1 MTNLK
6 KKTIKKR
13 KTQKGGNYI
22 QISPINLKKIFN
34 SISNPNLN
42 PNLNPENY
50 PINLHNFPQKL
61 SIKNKMNNPNVI
73 PLENYHSN
81 LHSNLHNFPQK
92 LSIKRKQVP
101 ILIGRIPIKRR
112 PNNIKGIKD
121 WINNFPSDDFNNM
134 SPEESKELI
143 KILLALQNDT
153 GYRKFTNMSYVVS
166 HTKLRKAKKSC
177 TKNNLNH
184 LLLNFTK

>member
-1 MTNLK
+1 
-6 KKTIKKR
+6 TIKKR
-13 KTQKGGNYI
+13 KTQAGGDYI
-22 QISPINLKKIFN
+22 QISPIHLKKLFN
-34 SISNPNLN
+34 SINNPNVIPL
-42 PNLNPENY
+42 ENY

-61 SIKNKMNNPNVI
+61 SIKNKINNPNVI
-73 PLENYHSN
+73 PHRNYPI
-81 LHSNLHNFPQK
+81 NLHNFPQK

-101 ILIGRIPIKRR
+101 ILIGRIPIKKR

-121 WINNFPSDDFNNM
+121 WINNFPSDNFNNM

-143 KILLALQNDT
+143 KILLELQNDT

-166 HTKLRKAKKSC
+166 DTKLRQPKKSC
-177 TKNNLNH
+177 IKNNLNH

>member
-1 MTNLK
+1 MPNLK

-13 KTQKGGNYI
+13 KTQAGGDYI
-22 QISPINLKKIFN
+22 QINPSHLKNLFN
-34 SISNPNLN
+34 SISNPNV
-42 PNLNPENY
+42 NPENY

-61 SIKNKMNNPNVI
+61 SIKNKMSNPNVI
-73 PLENYHSN
+73 PLENYPN
-81 LHSNLHNFPQK
+81 ILHNFPQK

-112 PNNIKGIKD
+112 NNNIKGIKD
-121 WINNFPSDDFNNM
+121 WINNFPSDNFNNM

-143 KILLALQNDT
+143 KILLALQNDV

-166 HTKLRKAKKSC
+166 HTKLKKAKKSC